1 MKSDRHEDRREGRLP
16 NSTDEREAA
25 PFRVLFVCTGNTCR
39 SPLAEAI
46 GKREAEL
53 RGWTGLVIES
63 AGVSAGVGGA
73 ASDGARRAAVRHGL
87 DLSTHRSRRLTEED
101 VRSADLL
108 FAMSPGH
115 LLVLHEL
122 GGGEK
127 SVLLADFV
135 ETGAEGGG
143 GRSVADPF
151 GGGDAEYESTFR
163 ELSDLIPRALA
174 RLAPLI
180 SP

>member
-1 MKSDRHEDRREGRLP
+1 MNAEDRGGGE
-16 NSTDEREAA
+16 ERAT
-25 PFRVLFVCTGNTCR
+25 PFRILFVCTGNTCR

-46 GKREAEL
+46 GRREADR
-53 RGWTGLVIES
+53 RGWTGVTMES
-63 AGVSAGVGGA
+63 AGVSAMLGGE
-73 ASDGARRAAVRHGL
+73 ASEGARRAALRHGL
-87 DLSTHRSRRLTEED
+87 DLSSHRSRRLTGED
-101 VRSADLL
+101 VREADLVI
-108 FAMSPGH
+108 AMSPGH
-115 LLVLHEL
+115 LLVLQEL
-122 GGGEK
+122 GGDTK

-135 ETGAEGGG
+135 ETGSAGGG
-143 GRSVADPF
+143 EGRSVADPY